1 MLTIYV
7 CDDSLEQA
15 QLYCNII
22 NKYLLFKDWDTS
34 NAQYF
39 TSPMS
44 LLKTKRD
51 EKSIGL
57 YFLDIDLK
65 TDLDGFSLAKKIREL
80 DPRGFLVFLT
90 AHDQYIPLTFQ
101 YRVEAMD
108 YIIKS
113 DKSVDARIKKCIN
126 EAYTRYQLLPTE
138 QNTRICLKSNGRTIF
153 LSQTEI
159 IYITTSTVPHQL
171 QICTINSVIYIYGK
185 LKDYE
190 NQLGSKFVRIH
201 KNCIVNRDCIKEIN
215 YQTQQVHMQDGS
227 ILQVSYRCMKNLTL

>member
-44 LLKTKRD
+44 LLKTKQD

-65 TDLDGFSLAKKIREL
+65 TDLDGFSLAKR
-80 DPRGFLVFLT
+80 
-90 AHDQYIPLTFQ
+90 
-101 YRVEAMD
+101 
-108 YIIKS
+108 
-113 DKSVDARIKKCIN
+113 
-126 EAYTRYQLLPTE
+126 
-138 QNTRICLKSNGRTIF
+138 
-153 LSQTEI
+153 
-159 IYITTSTVPHQL
+159 
-171 QICTINSVIYIYGK
+171 
-185 LKDYE
+185 
-190 NQLGSKFVRIH
+190 
-201 KNCIVNRDCIKEIN
+201 
-215 YQTQQVHMQDGS
+215 
-227 ILQVSYRCMKNLTL
+227 